1 MAVEVGDWVRVTH
14 PAIKM
19 EGEVVEE
26 RGKNV
31 VIIEDPRFNPIKRLA
46 VRRSIIV
53 AAARPQTGMRQ
64 RRRA

>member
-1 MAVEVGDWVRVTH
+1 MAAEIGDWVRVTH

-26 RGKNV
+26 RGKKV
-31 VIIEDPRFNPIKRLA
+31 VIIEDPRFTPAKRLA

-53 AAARPQTGMRQ
+53 PAARPQTGMRQ
-64 RRRA
+64 RRRR